1 MTALPSRA
9 PLQRINYGK
18 YVVVPVWYYC
28 NSKCTFCMVERQ
40 IGSLPKVDFAGF
52 EKIVHSIV
60 AEGHHDNLILSGA
73 EVTTFDQLE
82 NYIRF
87 AHSLGW
93 FKRIQI
99 QTNARRLANAE
110 FTNRLLDSGLNEAF
124 VSLHGTEA
132 THDLVT
138 EAPGGYVE
146 TMRGI
151 ENLTSR
157 PEFNLITNTV
167 LTKLNFGNLRE
178 LFTMLVQMPVS
189 EMHMW
194 NFFPMAGEDRHDLIV
209 NLKEFYAFLPE
220 LLAIIEPSGKPL
232 VLKGFPEC
240 LSLGAPGI
248 FDNQFPRNLIDQAF
262 WDNFDENQFGN
273 CVYKSQCS
281 AKQCFGLSHAYVKKH
296 GEERDLLCPIR

>member
-1 MTALPSRA
+1 MNAIHASPALK
-9 PLQRINYGK
+9 RINYAK

-28 NSKCTFCMVERQ
+28 NSKCTFCMVEKQ
-40 IGSLPKVDFAGF
+40 IGELPKVDFPGF
-52 EKIVHSIV
+52 QKIVRVIIE
-60 AEGHHDNLILSGA
+60 EGEKENLILSGA

-87 AHSLGW
+87 ARSLGY

-99 QTNARRLANAE
+99 QTNARRLANAD
-110 FTNRLLDSGLNEAF
+110 FTNRLLDAGLDEAF

-132 THDLVT
+132 THDLIT
-138 EAPGGYVE
+138 EAPGGYPE
-146 TMRGI
+146 TMQGI
-151 ENLTSR
+151 ENLVSR
-157 PEFNLITNTV
+157 PGFNLITNTV
-167 LTKLNFGNLRE
+167 LNKRNFANLRE

-194 NFFPMAGEDRHDLIV
+194 NFFPMAGEDRHDLLV
-209 NLKEFYAFLPE
+209 NMKEFYAFLPE
-220 LLAIIEPSGKPL
+220 LLEIIEPSGKPL

-248 FDNQFPRNLIDQAF
+248 FDNQFPRNLIDTAF

-273 CVYKSQCS
+273 CVYKSQCA
-281 AKQCFGLSHAYVKKH
+281 AKQCFGLSHAYVKKF